1 MAKTL
6 KIKLTGLRVFAHH
19 GVFDFERQNGQ
30 DFYID
35 ATVWVNNKILEFSD
49 DLSNTVHYGDLA
61 KALVENVKNHPVD
74 LLETLAQRLL
84 DMVLN
89 WGGPASPVTKAK
101 ITVHK
106 PNAPILYEFNDV
118 SVTVK
123 GKRERQDESN
133 AGVQK

>member
-35 ATVWVNNKILEFSD
+35 ATVWVAAKGLEFND
-49 DLSNTVHYGDLA
+49 DLSRTVHYGDLA
-61 KALVENVKNHPVD
+61 KALVDNVKTQPVD

-84 DMVLN
+84 DLVLN
-89 WGGPASPVTKAK
+89 WGGPAGPVTKAK

-106 PNAPILYEFNDV
+106 PNAPIVYEFNDV

-123 GKRERQDESN
+123 GKRNHSFKTED
-133 AGVQK
+133 AD

>member
-1 MAKTL
+1 MSKTI

-35 ATVWVNNKILEFSD
+35 ATGWVDNKVLQFSD
-49 DLSNTVHYGDLA
+49 DLSLTVHYGDLA
-61 KALVENVKNHPVD
+61 KAIVDNVKNNPVD

-84 DMVLN
+84 ELLLN
-89 WGGPASPVTKAK
+89 WGGPASPVVKAK
-101 ITVHK
+101 VTVHK
-106 PNAPILYEFNDV
+106 PNAPITYEFEDV

-123 GKRERQDESN
+123 GKREGAE
-133 AGVQK
+133 

>member
-1 MAKTL
+1 MIQ
-6 KIKLTGLRVFAHH
+6 KIKLTGLRVFGYH

-35 ATVWVNNKILEFSD
+35 CSVWIDGTKASLND
-49 DLSNTVHYGDLA
+49 DLAKTVNYADLA
-61 KALVENVKNHPVD
+61 KALVENAKSEPVD

-84 DMVLN
+84 DMVMNL
-89 WGGPASPVTKAK
+89 GGGDATGMIQKAK

-106 PNAPILYEFNDV
+106 PNAPIVYDFADV

-123 GKRERQDESN
+123 AKRS
-133 AGVQK
+133 

>member
-35 ATVWVNNKILEFSD
+35 ATVWVDNKELEFSD
-49 DLSNTVHYGDLA
+49 DLSRTVHYGDLA
-61 KALVENVKNHPVD
+61 KALVDNVKQQPVD

-84 DMVLN
+84 DLVLN
-89 WGGPASPVTKAK
+89 WGGPAGPVSKAE

-106 PNAPILYEFNDV
+106 PNAPIVYEFNDV

-123 GKRERQDESN
+123 GKREQDNRGAE
-133 AGVQK
+133 

>member
-1 MAKTL
+1 MIQ
-6 KIKLTGLRVFAHH
+6 KIKLTGLRVFGYH

-35 ATVWVNNKILEFSD
+35 CSVWIDGTKAALND
-49 DLSNTVHYGDLA
+49 DLAKTVNYADLA
-61 KALVENVKNHPVD
+61 KALVENAKSEPVD

-84 DMVLN
+84 DMVMNL
-89 WGGPASPVTKAK
+89 GGGDATGMIQKAK

-106 PNAPILYEFNDV
+106 PNAPIVYDFADV

-123 GKRERQDESN
+123 AKRS
-133 AGVQK
+133 

>member
-35 ATVWVNNKILEFSD
+35 ATVWVNSTILEFSD
-49 DLSNTVHYGDLA
+49 DLRNDDLANTVHYGDLA
-61 KALVENVKNHPVD
+61 KALVDNVKNQPVD

-89 WGGPASPVTKAK
+89 WGGPASPVVKAK

-106 PNAPILYEFNDV
+106 PNAPIVYEFNDV

-123 GKRERQDESN
+123 GKAKHD
-133 AGVQK
+133 

>member
-1 MAKTL
+1 MHH
-6 KIKLTGLRVFAHH
+6 KISIKGLRVFAHH

-35 ATVWVNNKILEFSD
+35 ASVWINGDKAAFSD
-49 DLSNTVHYGDLA
+49 DLRNTVHYGELA
-61 KALVENVKNHPVD
+61 KGLVELTKNEPVD

-84 DMVLN
+84 DYVFNFGGVIVL
-89 WGGPASPVTKAK
+89 KAK

-106 PNAPILYEFNDV
+106 PSAPIPYEFEDV

-123 GKRERQDESN
+123 AKREH
-133 AGVQK
+133 